1 MKNYFRLKQLF
12 VLLLPFVLLASS
24 CARKLEDNQPLCK
37 KEVKSKTKVESFQRE
52 TKNDV
57 IQPEEV
63 DEVFSESEL
72 SCAEPLPAT
81 LSAFRIVIDAGHG
94 GQDGGAKS
102 IVSPFIRE
110 KTLTL
115 KTALKVEEFLSSWGY
130 DVRLTRK
137 KDVFV
142 PLLDRVDFAEKCKCT
157 LFVSIHFNST
167 PKPTKARG
175 IEIYY
180 FGKKKGNKD
189 KAARKMQLRAKRSTE
204 LAKHILKKMVAATK
218 SPSRGVHHGN
228 LYVIRETTMPAV
240 LVEGG
245 FLSNQEEAKKLKN
258 PNYLRFLAW
267 SLAKG
272 IDEYAKAIVL
282 GAN

>member
-1 MKNYFRLKQLF
+1 MKNYFKTKKLF
-12 VLLLPFVLLASS
+12 FCLLPFILLVSS
-24 CARKLEDNQPLCK
+24 CARKQEETQPFAK
-37 KEVKSKTKVESFQRE
+37 KMTSSRRASHTQ
-52 TKNDV
+52 TV
-57 IQPEEV
+57 IGPEEADV
-63 DEVFSESEL
+63 AFSESEL
-72 SCAEPLPAT
+72 SCAEALPTT
-81 LSAFRIVIDAGHG
+81 LSRFRIVIDAGHG

-142 PLLDRVDFAEKCKCT
+142 PLLERVDFAEKCKCT

-167 PKPTKARG
+167 PKPTKAHG

-180 FGKKKGNKD
+180 FAKKKNSKD
-189 KAARKMQLRAKRSTE
+189 KVDRKMQIRAKRSTE

-218 SPSRGVHHGN
+218 SPSRGVHHGDFC
-228 LYVIRETTMPAV
+228 VIRETTMPAV

-272 IDEYAKAIVL
+272 IDEYAKANVL